1 MKKLVALTMTLVMT
15 FAFGYVTMA
24 STIGIGAGEGFSA
37 EISNQID
44 PSEDEIDVTGYYG
57 LNKQTQLSIGYGT
70 DSKDITLGARYA
82 FNENMAATLD
92 YTMADAEEAS
102 DVTAL
107 GFRYKAA
114 LNDALALV
122 GKLSYADADEVTA
135 MGLLGQA
142 EYKFNDKVVGNLG
155 FDYVSPDS
163 DLVELDDYTN
173 IIAGIEVTPIEQL
186 TAYLDYTM
194 MDDENT
200 DDTVVLGAAYS
211 F

>member
-1 MKKLVALTMTLVMT
+1 MKKLVALTMALVMT

-24 STIGIGAGEGFSA
+24 STIGIGTSEGFSV

-44 PSEDEIDVTGYYG
+44 PSLDEINVTGHYG
-57 LNKQTQLSIGYGT
+57 LNEKTQLSLGYGT
-70 DSKDITLGARYA
+70 DSNNITLGARYA

-107 GFRYKAA
+107 GFRYKAPIS
-114 LNDALALV
+114 DVLALV
-122 GKLSYADADEVTA
+122 GVLSYADADEVSA
-135 MGLLGQA
+135 MGLKGQA
-142 EYKFNDKVVGNLG
+142 EYKFNDMFVGNLG
-155 FDYVSPDS
+155 FDYVDT
-163 DLVELDDYTN
+163 DVEGLDATTN
-173 IIAGIEVTPIEQL
+173 IVAGIEVSPIEQL

-194 MDDENT
+194 MDDENA
-200 DDTVVLGAAYS
+200 DDTIVLGAEYS

>member
-1 MKKLVALTMTLVMT
+1 MKKLVALTMALVMT

-44 PSEDEIDVTGYYG
+44 PSEDNIDVTGYYG
-57 LNKQTQLSIGYGT
+57 LNEKTQFSLGYGT

-82 FNENMAATLD
+82 FNDNMAATLD

-102 DVTAL
+102 DTTAL
-107 GFRYKAA
+107 GFRYKTQ
-114 LNDALALV
+114 LNDAVALV
-122 GKLSYADADEVTA
+122 GKLSYTDRDTETE

-163 DLVELDDYTN
+163 DLMELDAYTN
-173 IIAGIEVTPIEQL
+173 IVAGIEVSPIEQL

-194 MDDENT
+194 MDDENA
-200 DDTVVLGAAYS
+200 DDTIVLGAAYS